1 MVVKSA
7 TKKKLMDMLVPEEFA
22 HKLAD
27 DRKWDDVKILTAQEI
42 AQFCETDSDTAAR
55 IHGIISGAAS
65 PSRDATSDN
74 SATTSVRLRRGTR
87 RRRTAKTVQ
96 ALEEYVSAEKVDSY
110 VSKLKNR
117 EETESIF
124 TMLEKAEV
132 KRQNKEKKKAE
143 KDKTVPRVFLS
154 QQTIEDLTDAVYNR
168 REQMKGKDLTEKQAN
183 DLIAEAAKAQE
194 MALID
199 PYEAAGIITAQ
210 SIGEPG
216 TQMTMRTFHYAGV
229 ATVNVTQG
237 LPRIIEI
244 VDARK
249 VPNTPTM
256 TIYLKG
262 ENSKSADAAKK
273 LAAAIEITTTMNIA
287 DIDTDVAQ
295 RRLVLKLK
303 KGNLKQKGMTPAEV
317 KDKLERALRLYV
329 EADKEKNP
337 STLTLIPGI
346 QTEDDMKTLAENPPS
361 YTELLQLEDK
371 IRDMRLKGVPNI
383 ERANVQLDDK
393 TGEYYLSTIG
403 SNLARISDMEGIDRA
418 RTYTNNIIEIY
429 EYLGIEASRQAI
441 VNELQATLD
450 GARLEV
456 DVRHLL
462 MVADVMTSEGEVRA
476 IGRHGVS
483 GTKHSILARA
493 AFEVTVNHLL
503 KAGIIGERD
512 NLTGVA
518 ENIIVG
524 QPISLG
530 TGSVELYYIP
540 E

>member
-1 MVVKSA
+1 
-7 TKKKLMDMLVPEEFA
+7 
-22 HKLAD
+22 
-27 DRKWDDVKILTAQEI
+27 
-42 AQFCETDSDTAAR
+42 
-55 IHGIISGAAS
+55 
-65 PSRDATSDN
+65 
-74 SATTSVRLRRGTR
+74 
-87 RRRTAKTVQ
+87 
-96 ALEEYVSAEKVDSY
+96 
-110 VSKLKNR
+110 
-117 EETESIF
+117 
-124 TMLEKAEV
+124 
-132 KRQNKEKKKAE
+132 
-143 KDKTVPRVFLS
+143 
-154 QQTIEDLTDAVYNR
+154 
-168 REQMKGKDLTEKQAN
+168 
-183 DLIAEAAKAQE
+183 
-194 MALID
+194 
-199 PYEAAGIITAQ
+199 
-210 SIGEPG
+210 
-216 TQMTMRTFHYAGV
+216 
-229 ATVNVTQG
+229 
-237 LPRIIEI
+237 
-244 VDARK
+244 
-249 VPNTPTM
+249 
-256 TIYLKG
+256 
-262 ENSKSADAAKK
+262 
-273 LAAAIEITTTMNIA
+273 
-287 DIDTDVAQ
+287 
-295 RRLVLKLK
+295 
-303 KGNLKQKGMTPAEV
+303 
-317 KDKLERALRLYV
+317 
-329 EADKEKNP
+329 
-337 STLTLIPGI
+337 
-346 QTEDDMKTLAENPPS
+346 MKTLAENPPS

-403 SNLARISDMEGIDRA
+403 SNLSRISDMEGIDRS

>member
-7 TKKKLMDMLVPEEFA
+7 TKKKLMDLGIAENFA
-22 HKLAD
+22 HILAD
-27 DRKWDDVKILTAQEI
+27 DRKWDDVKILPAENI
-42 AQFCETDSDTAAR
+42 AQICETDSETAGQ
-55 IHGIISGAAS
+55 IKGIIDGANQKNKLANNEAIG
-65 PSRDATSDN
+65 PV
-74 SATTSVRLRRGTR
+74 TSVRLSRTGRKTR
-87 RRRTAKTVQ
+87 ARSRVKPTADIDTYNSDAKLI
-96 ALEEYVSAEKVDSY
+96 ALEDE
-110 VSKLKNR
+110 
-117 EETESIF
+117 
-124 TMLEKAEV
+124 
-132 KRQNKEKKKAE
+132 
-143 KDKTVPRVFLS
+143 LS
-154 QQTIEDLTDAVYNR
+154 GDAVYQSLVAAVDESGSRRFTNR
-168 REQMKGKDLTEKQAN
+168 IFHDLTTAIHARGKKK
-183 DLIAEAAKAQE
+183 LTKAEAKKVVQE
-194 MALID
+194 AIFALKRASID

-249 VPNTPTM
+249 VPQTPTM
-256 TIYLKG
+256 TIRLHPDK
-262 ENSKSADAAKK
+262 KTSAEEAQK
-273 LAAAIEITTTMNIA
+273 LAAAIEVTTTVNIA
-287 DIDTDVAQ
+287 SLETDVAQ
-295 RRLVLKLK
+295 RRLVLKLNK
-303 KGNLKQKGMTPAEV
+303 SNLKQKNMTASEV
-317 KDKLERALRLYV
+317 KDKLEQATRLYV
-329 EADKEKNP
+329 QSDKDGNKA
-337 STLTLIPGI
+337 SKLTLIPGVHSE
-346 QTEDDMKTLAENPPS
+346 EDLADLAENPPS
-361 YTELLQLEDK
+361 YTMLLQLEEK
-371 IRDMRLKGVPNI
+371 IRDLRLKGIPNV

-403 SNLARISDMEGIDRA
+403 SNLSRVSEIETIDRS

-429 EYLGIEASRQAI
+429 EYLGIEAARQAI

-462 MVADVMTSEGEVRA
+462 LVADVMTSEGEVRA

-512 NLTGVA
+512 QLTGVA

-540 E
+540 EE

>member
-27 DRKWDDVKILTAQEI
+27 DRKWDDVKVLTAQEI

-55 IHGIISGAAS
+55 IHGIITGAS
-65 PSRDATSDN
+65 SSSRDSTGGDN
-74 SATTSVRLRRGTR
+74 SNIASVRLRRGTR
-87 RRRTAKTVQ
+87 RRRTAKAVQVLEPYDPEIKLATYVDDLADDPVFKSIKAAAESLDLKFSQMTIHDLTV
-96 ALEEYVSAEKVDSY
+96 AVHDREI
-110 VSKLKNR
+110 SKL
-117 EETESIF
+117 T
-124 TMLEKAEV
+124 
-132 KRQNKEKKKAE
+132 KKKAE
-143 KDKTVPRVFLS
+143 ALVV
-154 QQTIEDLTDAVYNR
+154 
-168 REQMKGKDLTEKQAN
+168 
-183 DLIAEAAKAQE
+183 EAGKAQKI
-194 MALID
+194 AKID
-199 PYEAAGIITAQ
+199 PFEAAGIITAQ

-256 TIYLKG
+256 TIRLDG
-262 ENSKSADAAKK
+262 ANSTSADAARK
-273 LAAAIEITTTMNIA
+273 LAASIEITTTVNIA
-287 DIDTDVAQ
+287 DIETDVAQ

-337 STLTLIPGI
+337 SVLTLIPGV
-346 QTEDDMKTLAENPPS
+346 QTEDDLKTLAENPPS

-371 IRDMRLKGVPNI
+371 IKDMRLKGVPNV

-403 SNLARISDMEGIDRA
+403 SNLSRVSDMEGIDRS

-429 EYLGIEASRQAI
+429 EYLGIEAARQAI
-441 VNELQATLD
+441 IDELQATLD

-530 TGSVELYYIP
+530 TGSVQLYYIP
-540 E
+540 EEDKKAKKGKK

>member
-65 PSRDATSDN
+65 PSRDSTSDN

-96 ALEEYVSAEKVDSY
+96 ELEAYAPEMNADGIPAIYDDELADDAVFK
-110 VSKLKNR
+110 
-117 EETESIF
+117 SI
-124 TMLEKAEV
+124 KAAAADAGV
-132 KRQNKEKKKAE
+132 K
-143 KDKTVPRVFLS
+143 FS
-154 QQTIEDLTDAVYNR
+154 QQTIH
-168 REQMKGKDLTEKQAN
+168 DLTEAVHAREMTKLTKKQAEA
-183 DLIAEAAKAQE
+183 LVAEAGRAQD

-256 TIYLKG
+256 TIRLKG
-262 ENSKSADAAKK
+262 ENSQSADAAKK
-273 LAAAIEITTTMNIA
+273 LAAAIEITTTVNIA

-303 KGNLKQKGMTPAEV
+303 KGNLKQKGMTPVEV

-346 QTEDDMKTLAENPPS
+346 QTEEDMKTLAENPPS

-403 SNLARISDMEGIDRA
+403 SNLARISDMEGIDRS

>member
-96 ALEEYVSAEKVDSY
+96 ELEVYAPEMNADGIPAIYDDELANDAVFMSIKAAAEG
-110 VSKLKNR
+110 
-117 EETESIF
+117 
-124 TMLEKAEV
+124 AGV
-132 KRQNKEKKKAE
+132 K
-143 KDKTVPRVFLS
+143 FS
-154 QQTIEDLTDAVYNR
+154 QQTIH
-168 REQMKGKDLTEKQAN
+168 DLTEAVHAREMTKLTKKQA
-183 DLIAEAAKAQE
+183 EALVTEAGRAQD

-256 TIYLKG
+256 TIRLKG
-262 ENSKSADAAKK
+262 ENSQSADAAKK

-346 QTEDDMKTLAENPPS
+346 QTEEDMKTLAENPPS

-403 SNLARISDMEGIDRA
+403 SNLSRISDMEGIDRS

>member
-96 ALEEYVSAEKVDSY
+96 ELEPYTPELNAEGIP
-110 VSKLKNR
+110 
-117 EETESIF
+117 SIYDDE
-124 TMLEKAEV
+124 LAE
-132 KRQNKEKKKAE
+132 
-143 KDKTVPRVFLS
+143 DPVFKSIHAAADNAGIKFS
-154 QQTIEDLTDAVYNR
+154 QQTIH
-168 REQMKGKDLTEKQAN
+168 DLTEAVHNRDMAKLTKKQAEA
-183 DLIAEAAKAQE
+183 LVAEAGKARE

-256 TIYLKG
+256 TIRLKG
-262 ENSKSADAAKK
+262 DNSKSPEAAKK
-273 LAAAIEITTTMNIA
+273 LAAAIEITTTVNIA

-403 SNLARISDMEGIDRA
+403 SNLARISDMEGIDRS

-429 EYLGIEASRQAI
+429 EYLGIEAARQAI

-462 MVADVMTSEGEVRA
+462 MVSDVMTSEGEVRA

>member
-7 TKKKLMDMLVPEEFA
+7 TKKKLMDLGIAENFA
-22 HKLAD
+22 HILAD
-27 DRKWDDVKILTAQEI
+27 DRKWDDVKILPAENI
-42 AQFCETDSDTAAR
+42 AQICETDSETAGQ
-55 IHGIISGAAS
+55 IKGIIDGANQKNKLANNEAIG
-65 PSRDATSDN
+65 PV
-74 SATTSVRLRRGTR
+74 TSVRLSRTGRKTR
-87 RRRTAKTVQ
+87 ARSRVKPTADIDTYNSDAKLI
-96 ALEEYVSAEKVDSY
+96 ALEDE
-110 VSKLKNR
+110 
-117 EETESIF
+117 
-124 TMLEKAEV
+124 
-132 KRQNKEKKKAE
+132 
-143 KDKTVPRVFLS
+143 LS
-154 QQTIEDLTDAVYNR
+154 GDAVYQSLVAAVDESGSRRFTNR
-168 REQMKGKDLTEKQAN
+168 IFHDLTTAIHARGKKK
-183 DLIAEAAKAQE
+183 LTKAEAKKVVQE
-194 MALID
+194 AIFALKRASID

-249 VPNTPTM
+249 VPQTPTM
-256 TIYLKG
+256 TIRLHPDK
-262 ENSKSADAAKK
+262 KTSAEEAQK
-273 LAAAIEITTTMNIA
+273 LAAAIEVTTTVNIA
-287 DIDTDVAQ
+287 SLETDVAQ
-295 RRLVLKLK
+295 RRLVLKLNK
-303 KGNLKQKGMTPAEV
+303 SNLKQKNMTASEV
-317 KDKLERALRLYV
+317 KDKLEQATRLFV
-329 EADKEKNP
+329 QADKDGNKA
-337 STLTLIPGI
+337 SKLTLIPGVHSE
-346 QTEDDMKTLAENPPS
+346 EDLADLAENPPS
-361 YTELLQLEDK
+361 YTMLLQLEEK
-371 IRDMRLKGVPNI
+371 IRDLRLKGIPNV

-403 SNLARISDMEGIDRA
+403 SNLSRVSEIETIDRS

-429 EYLGIEASRQAI
+429 EYLGIEAARQAI

-462 MVADVMTSEGEVRA
+462 LVADVMTSEGEVRA

-512 NLTGVA
+512 QLTGVA

-540 E
+540 EE

>member
-27 DRKWDDVKILTAQEI
+27 DRKWDDVKVLTALEI
-42 AQFCETDSDTAAR
+42 AQFCETDSETAAR
-55 IHGIISGAAS
+55 LHGIITGASAS
-65 PSRDATSDN
+65 SRDSTGDAN

-96 ALEEYVSAEKVDSY
+96 ELESYDPETKLATYVDELAEDPVFK
-110 VSKLKNR
+110 
-117 EETESIF
+117 SI
-124 TMLEKAEV
+124 MVAAEASGA
-132 KRQNKEKKKAE
+132 K
-143 KDKTVPRVFLS
+143 FS
-154 QQTIEDLTDAVYNR
+154 QQTVH
-168 REQMKGKDLTEKQAN
+168 DLTEAVHERDKAKLTKKQAES
-183 DLIAEAAKAQE
+183 LVAEAAKAQ
-194 MALID
+194 AKAKID
-199 PYEAAGIITAQ
+199 PFEAAGVITAQ

-237 LPRIIEI
+237 LPRIIEV

-249 VPNTPTM
+249 IPNTPTM
-256 TIYLKG
+256 TIRLDG
-262 ENSKSADAAKK
+262 DKSSSPDAARK
-273 LAAAIEITTTMNIA
+273 LAAAIEITTTVNIA
-287 DIDTDVAQ
+287 DIETDVAQ

-303 KGNLKQKGMTPAEV
+303 KGALKQKGMTPAEV

-329 EADKEKNP
+329 EGDKEKNP

-371 IRDMRLKGVPNI
+371 IRDMRLKGVPSI

-403 SNLARISDMEGIDRA
+403 SNLARISDMDGIDRS

-429 EYLGIEASRQAI
+429 QYLGIEAARQSI
-441 VNELQATLD
+441 IDELQATLD

-512 NLTGVA
+512 KLTGVA

-540 E
+540 PEEDEKKNLKAE

>member
-1 MVVKSA
+1 MVL
-7 TKKKLMDMLVPEEFA
+7 TKKN
-22 HKLAD
+22 KLANNEAIGP
-27 DRKWDDVKILTAQEI
+27 V
-42 AQFCETDSDTAAR
+42 
-55 IHGIISGAAS
+55 
-65 PSRDATSDN
+65 
-74 SATTSVRLRRGTR
+74 TSVRLSRTGRKTR
-87 RRRTAKTVQ
+87 ARSRVKPTADIDTYNSDAKLI
-96 ALEEYVSAEKVDSY
+96 ALEDE
-110 VSKLKNR
+110 
-117 EETESIF
+117 
-124 TMLEKAEV
+124 
-132 KRQNKEKKKAE
+132 
-143 KDKTVPRVFLS
+143 LS
-154 QQTIEDLTDAVYNR
+154 GDAVYQSLVAAVDESGSRRFTNR
-168 REQMKGKDLTEKQAN
+168 IFHDLTTAIHARGKKK
-183 DLIAEAAKAQE
+183 LTKAEAKKVVQE
-194 MALID
+194 AIFALKRASID

-249 VPNTPTM
+249 VPQTPTM
-256 TIYLKG
+256 TIRLHPDK
-262 ENSKSADAAKK
+262 KTSAEEAQK
-273 LAAAIEITTTMNIA
+273 LAAAIEVTTTVNIA
-287 DIDTDVAQ
+287 SLETDVAQ
-295 RRLVLKLK
+295 RRLVLKLNK
-303 KGNLKQKGMTPAEV
+303 SNLKQKNMTASEV
-317 KDKLERALRLYV
+317 KDKLEQATRLFV
-329 EADKEKNP
+329 QADKDGNKA
-337 STLTLIPGI
+337 SKLTLIPGVHSE
-346 QTEDDMKTLAENPPS
+346 EDLADLAENPPS
-361 YTELLQLEDK
+361 YTMLLQLEEK
-371 IRDMRLKGVPNI
+371 IRDLRLKGIPNV

-403 SNLARISDMEGIDRA
+403 SNLSRVSEIETIDRS

-429 EYLGIEASRQAI
+429 EYLGIEAARQAI

-462 MVADVMTSEGEVRA
+462 LVADVMTSEGEVRA

-512 NLTGVA
+512 QLTGVA

-540 E
+540 EE

>member
-96 ALEEYVSAEKVDSY
+96 ELEPYTPEMNAEGIP
-110 VSKLKNR
+110 
-117 EETESIF
+117 SIYDDELAEDPVF
-124 TMLEKAEV
+124 KSIKAAADDAGI
-132 KRQNKEKKKAE
+132 K
-143 KDKTVPRVFLS
+143 FS
-154 QQTIEDLTDAVYNR
+154 QQTIH
-168 REQMKGKDLTEKQAN
+168 DLTEAVHNRDMAKLTKKQAEA
-183 DLIAEAAKAQE
+183 LVAEAGKARE

-256 TIYLKG
+256 TIRLQG
-262 ENSKSADAAKK
+262 DNSQSADAAKK
-273 LAAAIEITTTMNIA
+273 LAAAIEITTTVNIA

-346 QTEDDMKTLAENPPS
+346 QTEEDMKTLAENPPS

-403 SNLARISDMEGIDRA
+403 SNLARISDMEGIDRS

-429 EYLGIEASRQAI
+429 EYLGIEAARQAI

-462 MVADVMTSEGEVRA
+462 MVSDVMTSEGEVRA

>member
-22 HKLAD
+22 HVLAD
-27 DRKWDDVKILTAQEI
+27 DRKWDDVKVLTGQEI
-42 AQFCETDSDTAAR
+42 AKICETDSETATR
-55 IHGIISGAAS
+55 IHSIITGAAS
-65 PSRDATSDN
+65 SRRDSSSEGTGI
-74 SATTSVRLRRGTR
+74 TTSVRLRRGTR
-87 RRRTAKTVQ
+87 RRRTSKIDMELDPYDSEAKI
-96 ALEEYVSAEKVDSY
+96 KSY
-110 VSKLKNR
+110 DDELMEDPVFKA
-117 EETESIF
+117 
-124 TMLEKAEV
+124 LEKAAEDSEETFNQRMISEMT
-132 KRQNKEKKKAE
+132 KTIHARGKA
-143 KDKTVPRVFLS
+143 K
-154 QQTIEDLTDAVYNR
+154 LTKPQA
-168 REQMKGKDLTEKQAN
+168 GKV
-183 DLIAEAAKAQE
+183 IAEAEKALKI
-194 MALID
+194 ARID
-199 PYEAAGIITAQ
+199 PHEAAGIITAQ

-237 LPRIIEI
+237 LPRVIEI

-249 VPNTPTM
+249 APDTPTM
-256 TIYLKG
+256 TIKLD
-262 ENSKSADAAKK
+262 EEHRVSAEKARK
-273 LAAAIEITTTMNIA
+273 LAASIEVTTTVNIS
-287 DIDTDVAQ
+287 DIETDVAQ
-295 RRLVLKLK
+295 RRLVLKLR
-303 KGNLKQKGMTPAEV
+303 KGYLKQKGMTGVEV
-317 KDKLERALRLYV
+317 ADKLSKALRMHV
-329 EADKEKNP
+329 QMDKEKNP
-337 STLTLIPGI
+337 SLLTLIPGVRAE
-346 QTEDDMKTLAENPPS
+346 EDLQALAENPPS

-371 IRDMRLKGVPNI
+371 IRDLRLKGVRGI
-383 ERANVQLDDK
+383 DRANVQLDEK

-403 SNLARISDMEGIDRA
+403 SNLPRISEMAGIDRT
-418 RTYTNNIIEIY
+418 RTYTNNIMEIY
-429 EYLGIEASRQAI
+429 QYLGIEAARQAI

-462 MVADVMTSEGEVRA
+462 IVADVMTSEGEVRA

-512 NLTGVA
+512 MLTGVA

-540 E
+540 EEA

>member
-7 TKKKLMDMLVPEEFA
+7 TKKKLMDLGIAENFA
-22 HKLAD
+22 HILAD
-27 DRKWDDVKILTAQEI
+27 DRKWDDVKILPAENI
-42 AQFCETDSDTAAR
+42 AQICETDSETAGQ
-55 IHGIISGAAS
+55 IKGIIDGANQKNKLANNEAIG
-65 PSRDATSDN
+65 PV
-74 SATTSVRLRRGTR
+74 TSVRLSRTGRKTR
-87 RRRTAKTVQ
+87 ARSRVKPTADIDTYNADAKLI
-96 ALEEYVSAEKVDSY
+96 ALEDE
-110 VSKLKNR
+110 
-117 EETESIF
+117 
-124 TMLEKAEV
+124 
-132 KRQNKEKKKAE
+132 
-143 KDKTVPRVFLS
+143 LS
-154 QQTIEDLTDAVYNR
+154 DDAVYKSLVAAVEESGSRRFTNR
-168 REQMKGKDLTEKQAN
+168 IFHDLTTAIHARGKKKLTKPQAKKVVQ
-183 DLIAEAAKAQE
+183 EAIF
-194 MALID
+194 ALKRASID

-249 VPNTPTM
+249 VPQTPTM
-256 TIYLKG
+256 TIRLQADK
-262 ENSKSADAAKK
+262 KTSAEEAQK
-273 LAAAIEITTTMNIA
+273 LAAAIEVTTTVNIA
-287 DIDTDVAQ
+287 SLETDVAQ
-295 RRLVLKLK
+295 RRLVLKLNK
-303 KGNLKQKGMTPAEV
+303 SNLKQKNMTAAEV
-317 KDKLERALRLYV
+317 KDKLEQATRLFV
-329 EADKEKNP
+329 QADKEKNP
-337 STLTLIPGI
+337 SKLTMIPGVHSE
-346 QTEDDMKTLAENPPS
+346 EDLADLAENPPS
-361 YTELLQLEDK
+361 YTMLLQLEEK
-371 IRDMRLKGVPNI
+371 IRDLRLKGIPNV

-403 SNLARISDMEGIDRA
+403 SNLSRVSEIETIDRS

-429 EYLGIEASRQAI
+429 EYLGIEAARQAI

-462 MVADVMTSEGEVRA
+462 LVADVMTSEGEVRA

-512 NLTGVA
+512 QLTGVA

-540 E
+540 EE

>member
-96 ALEEYVSAEKVDSY
+96 ELEPYTPELNAEGIP
-110 VSKLKNR
+110 
-117 EETESIF
+117 SIYDDE
-124 TMLEKAEV
+124 LAE
-132 KRQNKEKKKAE
+132 
-143 KDKTVPRVFLS
+143 DPVFKSIHAAADNAGIKFS
-154 QQTIEDLTDAVYNR
+154 QQTIH
-168 REQMKGKDLTEKQAN
+168 DLTEAVHNRDMAKLTKKQAEA
-183 DLIAEAAKAQE
+183 LVAEAGKARE

-256 TIYLKG
+256 TIRLKG
-262 ENSKSADAAKK
+262 NNSESADAAKK
-273 LAAAIEITTTMNIA
+273 LAAAIEITTTVNIA

-403 SNLARISDMEGIDRA
+403 SNLARISDMEGIDRS

-429 EYLGIEASRQAI
+429 EYLGIEAARQAI

-462 MVADVMTSEGEVRA
+462 MVSDVMTSEGEVRA

>member
-27 DRKWDDVKILTAQEI
+27 DRKWDDVKVLTAQQI
-42 AQFCETDSDTAAR
+42 AQICETDSDTASR
-55 IHGIISGAAS
+55 VHGIIVGAS
-65 PSRDATSDN
+65 TSSRDSGSDSN

-87 RRRTAKTVQ
+87 RRRTTKTE
-96 ALEEYVSAEKVDSY
+96 LDLGSYDSEIKLNSYHDELAE
-110 VSKLKNR
+110 
-117 EETESIF
+117 
-124 TMLEKAEV
+124 
-132 KRQNKEKKKAE
+132 
-143 KDKTVPRVFLS
+143 
-154 QQTIEDLTDAVYNR
+154 DAVYKALEAAAERAGEFYN
-168 REQMKGKDLTEKQAN
+168 QQTLHDLTTAIHLRDKAKLTKKQA
-183 DLIAEAAKAQE
+183 DSVISEATAATG
-194 MALID
+194 MARID
-199 PYEAAGIITAQ
+199 PFEAAGILTAQ

-249 VPNTPTM
+249 VPDTPTM
-256 TIYLKG
+256 TIRL
-262 ENSKSADAAKK
+262 ESPNSESATAAQK
-273 LAAAIEITTTMNIA
+273 LAAAIEITTTRNIA
-287 DIDTDVAQ
+287 DIETDVAQ

-303 KGNLKQKGMTPAEV
+303 KGNLKQKAMTGMEV

-337 STLTLIPGI
+337 GTLTLIPGI
-346 QTEDDMKTLAENPPS
+346 QTEEDMKTLAENPPS

-371 IRDMRLKGVPNI
+371 IKDLRLKGVPNI

-403 SNLARISDMEGIDRA
+403 SNLSRISDMNGIDRS

-429 EYLGIEASRQAI
+429 QYLGIEAARQAI
-441 VNELQATLD
+441 INELQATLD

-462 MVADVMTSEGEVRA
+462 MVSDVMTSEGEVRA

>member
-96 ALEEYVSAEKVDSY
+96 ELESYTPELNAEGIP
-110 VSKLKNR
+110 
-117 EETESIF
+117 SIYDDE
-124 TMLEKAEV
+124 LAEDPVFKSIQAAADNAGV
-132 KRQNKEKKKAE
+132 K
-143 KDKTVPRVFLS
+143 FS
-154 QQTIEDLTDAVYNR
+154 QQTIH
-168 REQMKGKDLTEKQAN
+168 DLTEAVHNRDMAKLTKKQAEA
-183 DLIAEAAKAQE
+183 LVAEAAKARE

-256 TIYLKG
+256 TIRFKG
-262 ENSKSADAAKK
+262 ENSMSAEAAKK
-273 LAAAIEITTTMNIA
+273 LAAAIEITTTVNIA
-287 DIDTDVAQ
+287 DIATDVAQ

-403 SNLARISDMEGIDRA
+403 SNLSRISDMEGIDRS

-429 EYLGIEASRQAI
+429 EYLGIEAARQAI

-462 MVADVMTSEGEVRA
+462 MVSDVMTSEGEVRA